1 MKIARY
7 VLDGKVR
14 FGVVEAGAIGEM
26 DGDLFGEMNPT
37 GESHPLAEVELL
49 PPCAPSKIVAVG
61 LNYNDH
67 AREMGMKTPDM
78 PMLFM
83 KPPSS
88 LVAHERGIV
97 YPRMSAEVHYEA
109 ELAII
114 IGRRC
119 RQVGPELAVDCI
131 AGYCCGND
139 VTARDLQRLDGQ
151 WTRAKGFDT
160 FCPLGP
166 FMETAQDVCGRRI
179 ELRLNGELKQS
190 SSTGNMIFSCD
201 QLVSFISRIM
211 TLEPGDVILTGTPP
225 GVGQLRVGDVVEVEI
240 EGLSVLR
247 NHVASPEHL

>member
-1 MKIARY
+1 VKIARY

-88 LVAHERGIV
+88 LVA
-97 YPRMSAEVHYEA
+97 PRWT
-109 ELAII
+109 
-114 IGRRC
+114 
-119 RQVGPELAVDCI
+119 VD
-131 AGYCCGND
+131 
-139 VTARDLQRLDGQ
+139 AR
-151 WTRAKGFDT
+151 
-160 FCPLGP
+160 
-166 FMETAQDVCGRRI
+166 
-179 ELRLNGELKQS
+179 
-190 SSTGNMIFSCD
+190 
-201 QLVSFISRIM
+201 
-211 TLEPGDVILTGTPP
+211 
-225 GVGQLRVGDVVEVEI
+225 
-240 EGLSVLR
+240 
-247 NHVASPEHL
+247 